1 MIHVCVPYLQTH
13 ISCLTLSDSYCDG
26 LGPPFY
32 NFSIQILTKHF
43 SYPNFGFTYDS
54 DGNFPF
60 FFKLQEVG
68 QDGEEAETS
77 GLQKLQEKKGQ
88 KENEEE
94 ETITFIG

>member
-1 MIHVCVPYLQTH
+1 MCVPYLHTH
-13 ISCLTLSDSYCDG
+13 IPGLTLSDSYCGG

-32 NFSIQILTKHF
+32 KTVFRSLQNIFHIRTLGLNTTQMVI
-43 SYPNFGFTYDS
+43 
-54 DGNFPF
+54 FPF
-60 FFKLQEVG
+60 FLQLQEVG